1 MGMFDT
7 VHLREPL
14 ACATCGAKIDS
25 VQTKEFD
32 CVLANLRIGSVL
44 SGASIRSGIIKDW
57 AYCMECHKSKRSDN
71 RTDFFMVVWHSILV
85 GIETTESAA
94 EKRLAAVDRL
104 DLIGWL
110 EEAQRGEEEW
120 RGRFHRLHDELSRW
134 HDYLEKQKLPPE
146 SDDNKR
152 HRFSFFEP
160 PEEIRQAADPI
171 LAIVEKHGLKAGESG
186 MDEW

>member
-1 MGMFDT
+1 MFDT

-32 CVLANLRIGSVL
+32 CVLADLRIGSVI
-44 SGASIRSGIIKDW
+44 SGSSIRTGIIKDW
-57 AYCMECHKSKRSDN
+57 AYCMECHKAKRSDN

-85 GIETTESAA
+85 GIETTEGAA

-110 EEAQRGEEEW
+110 EEAQRGEEKW
-120 RGRFHRLHDELSRW
+120 KGRFYGLHNELSRW
-134 HDYLEKQKLPPE
+134 HDYLEKQKRPPE
-146 SDDNKR
+146 SGEEKR
-152 HRFSFFEP
+152 PRFSFFEP
-160 PEEIRQAADPI
+160 PEEIRESADPI
-171 LAIVEKHGLKAGESG
+171 LAILEKHEPKPGEFG
-186 MDEW
+186 TTEW